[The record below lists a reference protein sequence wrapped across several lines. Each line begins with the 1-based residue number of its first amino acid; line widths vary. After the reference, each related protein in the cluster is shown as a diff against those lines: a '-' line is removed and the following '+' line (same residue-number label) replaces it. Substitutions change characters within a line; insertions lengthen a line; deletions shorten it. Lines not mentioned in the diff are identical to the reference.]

1 MERLG
6 EFGIH
11 LVIPNPDTEYY
22 LLIDKAAFPNK
33 AVVSVGTSRCF
44 FYYSEIYSETKPKQS

>member
-6 EFGIH
+6 EFGFH
-11 LVIPNPDTEYY
+11 LVITNPDTEYD
-22 LLIDKAAFPNK
+22 LLIHKAAFPNK
-33 AVVSVGTSRCF
+33 AVVSFGTSRCF